1 MNFYTEPLNTPIIII
16 CFLWFNCAN
25 TNFYLSKQEIEPLI
39 SRDFTSFYKNF
50 HLCKIDI
57 IKFFSMGDEKMRN
70 DLENF
75 DFLELGQAIQNA
87 REKQL
92 Q

>member
-1 MNFYTEPLNTPIIII
+1 
-16 CFLWFNCAN
+16 
-25 TNFYLSKQEIEPLI
+25 
-39 SRDFTSFYKNF
+39 
-50 HLCKIDI
+50 
-57 IKFFSMGDEKMRN
+57 MGDEKMRN